1 MSNKAAAGSGSIR
14 KKTITKNGKEHTYWE
29 ARYTLGRD
37 PGAGKQVQKT
47 ITGKTQKEVSQKLK
61 SVTVSIDNG
70 TYMEP
75 SKMTVG
81 EWLDIWADEYLC
93 NVKPRTVDSYL
104 TTINHRIKP
113 GLGATRL
120 DQLTPHTIQAF
131 YNSLGEDIDKK
142 GALCPKSVK
151 NVHGILHRALKQA
164 VLNGYTRF
172 NPTEACVLPKIIKKE
187 ITPLDDDTIYLF
199 LKAIKGHKYEDLF
212 ITALFTGMREGEIL
226 GLQENCVDLLQGK
239 LIVNKQLQK
248 VRGSRGEYAL
258 YPTKNDKSRTIALS
272 NFVLTALRRAHRRK
286 LENKLALGPAW
297 EDSGF
302 VFTDE
307 LGHHLKHQTVYLE
320 FKKIVTE
327 IGAPNARFHDLR
339 HSFAVSS
346 IRAGDDIKTVQ
357 EHLGHATAAFTLDVY
372 GHVTDQMHKESAVC
386 MDRFIEN
393 VLTG

>member
-1 MSNKAAAGSGSIR
+1 MSNKAAAGAGSIR
-14 KKTITKNGKEHTYWE
+14 KKTIIKNGKEHTYWE

-37 PGAGKQVQKT
+37 PGTGKQVQKT

-61 SVTVSIDNG
+61 SVTVSIDDG

-81 EWLDIWADEYLC
+81 EWLDIWAVEYLC
-93 NVKPRTVDSYL
+93 NVKPRTVDSYQ

-120 DQLTPHTIQAF
+120 DQLTPHTIQSF
-131 YNSLGEDIDKK
+131 YNSLGEDNDEK

-164 VLNGYTRF
+164 VLNGYIRF

-286 LENKLALGPAW
+286 LENKLLYGPAW

-307 LGHHLKHQTVYLE
+307 QGHHLKHQTVYLE

-372 GHVTDQMHKESAVC
+372 GHVTDQMHKESAVR